1 MILTNMKIGSI
12 KNYMMDELK
21 YQPETGLYK
30 LIMNKEITLYD
41 ESSQI
46 KISNNIIL
54 INFLAS
60 LSILR
65 IGIPVISEKFDAN
78 ILISNFYVN

>member
-1 MILTNMKIGSI
+1 
-12 KNYMMDELK
+12 MMDELK
-21 YQPETGLYK
+21 YHPETGVYK
-30 LIMNKEITLYD
+30 FIMNKEITLYD

-54 INFLAS
+54 VNFLAS